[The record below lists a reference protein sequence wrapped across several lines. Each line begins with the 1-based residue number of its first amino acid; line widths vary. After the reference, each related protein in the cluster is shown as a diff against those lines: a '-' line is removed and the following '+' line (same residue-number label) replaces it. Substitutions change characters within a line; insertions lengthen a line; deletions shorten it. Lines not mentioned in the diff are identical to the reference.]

1 MNHSG
6 NIFVLA
12 ALAALLSTS
21 ALAAIGNLKDMDDGS
36 QVSLNGTVEDVD
48 NERKFTMRDATG
60 TIDVN
65 IRSGQ
70 SLVLKAGDRV
80 AVSGVV
86 DRGVLDTNIDATNV
100 TVQKNVAEAVGEA
113 IESRTALSLD
123 DAAAYNIGSLPR
135 QGLVKVSGMVTDVD
149 NEKKFTVQDATGSIK
164 VDVESSQNAALT
176 RGAEVTVIGYV
187 DSGVFTRELEAQKVM
202 VVSDANTAS
211 AQ

>member
-1 MNHSG
+1 M
-6 NIFVLA
+6 
-12 ALAALLSTS
+12 
-21 ALAAIGNLKDMDDGS
+21 
-36 QVSLNGTVEDVD
+36 
-48 NERKFTMRDATG
+48 
-60 TIDVN
+60 
-65 IRSGQ
+65 
-70 SLVLKAGDRV
+70 
-80 AVSGVV
+80 
-86 DRGVLDTNIDATNV
+86 LDTNIDATNV